1 MSKSFAIAKGQH
13 YRETRSRL
21 WGNLAQVWVVEDV
34 FVGTDGV
41 EYARLAC
48 VNEPSMRKTLSL
60 AVLKDKSRFGV
71 ADSAAARPLEA

>member
-1 MSKSFAIAKGQH
+1 MAPRSPIVKGQR

-34 FVGTDGV
+34 FIGTDGV
-41 EYARLAC
+41 EYARLTC
-48 VNEPSMRKTLSL
+48 VSEPSMRKTLSI

-71 ADSAAARPLEA
+71 EPAARPMEA